1 MQNTND
7 QKPTLVSSGE
17 DLDLAKKKPN
27 DKVIAIKAS
36 NGRVLDITAKVARL
50 VVVYSDAESHILV
63 IVVEEE
69 FREEDF
75 ENIKDR
81 LSMIDSY
88 ETIFVCPK
96 SEEDI
101 VDKHINFD
109 EVVMDKVILATVDQ
123 FYFYMHK
130 WPRKNHFIEK
140 EPPNNWKERMKSL
153 TKTKF

>member
-1 MQNTND
+1 MQNTNE
-7 QKPTLVSSGE
+7 QKPALVSSGE
-17 DLDLAKKKPN
+17 ALDLAKKSTD

-36 NGRVLDITAKVARL
+36 NSGVLDITANEAL
-50 VVVYSDAESHILV
+50 ELFNTDAENHILV

-69 FREEDF
+69 FTEEHF

-153 TKTKF
+153 TKTKI